1 MTPPERPVTL
11 IVARRTE
18 ILEKMSGRRIGA
30 LSMKMRSGMRIVV
43 VIAAA
48 AAVLAAAGTA
58 EAGSVALYAYN
69 AKGKLAKAGKYSRWT
84 RVYRPADRARLK
96 AKTRKRYARK
106 MTFCE
111 KPYYLRSAQARWL
124 AAHRKAK
131 HRIVLRERVS
141 KRKTR
146 RLCKI

>member
-1 MTPPERPVTL
+1 
-11 IVARRTE
+11 
-18 ILEKMSGRRIGA
+18 
-30 LSMKMRSGMRIVV
+30 MRIVV

-58 EAGSVALYAYN
+58 EAGSLALYAYN
-69 AKGKLAKAGKYSRWT
+69 AKGKLAKAGKYGRWT
-84 RVYRPADRARLK
+84 RVYAPGAHAKLK
-96 AKTRKRYARK
+96 AKTRKNYGVK

-111 KPYYLRSAQARWL
+111 KPYYLRSAQKRWL

-146 RLCKI
+146 QVCKI

>member
-1 MTPPERPVTL
+1 
-11 IVARRTE
+11 
-18 ILEKMSGRRIGA
+18 
-30 LSMKMRSGMRIVV
+30 MRIVV

-69 AKGKLAKAGKYSRWT
+69 AKGKLAKAGKYGRWT
-84 RVYRPADRARLK
+84 RVYRAADHAKLK
-96 AKTRKRYARK
+96 AKTRKHYSKK

-111 KPYYLRSAQARWL
+111 KPYYLRSVQQRWL

-131 HRIVLRERVS
+131 HQIVLRERVS
-141 KRKTR
+141 KKKTR
-146 RLCKI
+146 RVCKI

>member
-1 MTPPERPVTL
+1 
-11 IVARRTE
+11 
-18 ILEKMSGRRIGA
+18 
-30 LSMKMRSGMRIVV
+30 MRIVV

-69 AKGKLAKAGKYSRWT
+69 AKGKVAKAGKYSGWT
-84 RVYRPADRARLK
+84 RVYREADHAKLK
-96 AKTRKRYARK
+96 AKTRKSYAVK
-106 MTFCE
+106 TTFCE
-111 KPYYLRSAQARWL
+111 QPYYLRSTQQRWL

-141 KRKTR
+141 KKRTKQI
-146 RLCKI
+146 CKI